1 MNLDDALRPEGQSP
15 WTRFLGT
22 GLPARTLELRFDCLL
37 PRGSRHRPE
46 VDPSRVKTLYTAER
60 ENPWALLATI
70 TEHARL
76 VNRSRV
82 AIDRRFEL
90 AEIGLAAVARTGRGL
105 VTEQLARRGGVPE
118 ESGHREALNAI
129 SAALR
134 VLLTA
139 YQLVFQTDYGKG
151 RFWYVR
157 ARRRVHQCAH
167 RLLEVIG
174 MIQQVSALR
183 YQRLDGD
190 LWRTANTVYRVMLE
204 YELVDIPQDT
214 VGALVGS
221 LAGRQPR
228 SVQDLYGA
236 LQVPEIIGCLAWPEA
251 LFPFALDYCRLVRD
265 GVRFL
270 PSDGAAGGGEFQVLT
285 GCYADREPVRDPLP
299 TDQGPA
305 ILIDYANLAL
315 QARADFDQLRQARAT
330 RNPRS
335 LPRRFAPLHPSQF
348 LAAGYL
354 LVGIAE
360 RHPLAW
366 TAPGSR
372 PEERDLRIHAS
383 FPDVYDHL
391 LAIFETT
398 GRVAAARELSDLFA
412 QRSAAIGEDHTATA
426 ASLWYVLQEAPRYL
440 RLHTQETRF
449 THRLTIGSFL
459 AYGVGEAGIRC
470 PRLGKVARI
479 QRPDTGM
486 VQVDVAVIADYARPG
501 AIRPFEGTMAP
512 SIATPTAAPIRVLL
526 TYGDATGW
534 GVLLPDQ
541 AQFWEGSTVLL
552 INGDKDIRLELGEL
566 QDLGEGYCL
575 FRLKARLD
583 QGVRPAYPTP
593 PVGNAAGTAVVAAP
607 ADQSAPPTA
616 APG

>member
-22 GLPARTLELRFDCLL
+22 GLPARTLDLRFDCLL

-46 VDPSRVKTLYTAER
+46 VDPQRVRTLYTTER
-60 ENPWALLATI
+60 ENPWALLTTI

-82 AIDRRFEL
+82 AIDTRFEL

-118 ESGHREALNAI
+118 ESGHQEALTAI

-139 YQLVFQTDYGKG
+139 YELVFHTDYGKG

-174 MIQQVSALR
+174 MIQHVSALR

-190 LWRTANTVYRVMLE
+190 LWRTANTVY
-204 YELVDIPQDT
+204 
-214 VGALVGS
+214 
-221 LAGRQPR
+221 
-228 SVQDLYGA
+228 
-236 LQVPEIIGCLAWPEA
+236 
-251 LFPFALDYCRLVRD
+251 
-265 GVRFL
+265 
-270 PSDGAAGGGEFQVLT
+270 
-285 GCYADREPVRDPLP
+285 
-299 TDQGPA
+299 
-305 ILIDYANLAL
+305 
-315 QARADFDQLRQARAT
+315 LRQARAT

-354 LVGIAE
+354 LMGIAE
-360 RHPLAW
+360 RRPLAW

-372 PEERDLRIHAS
+372 PAERDLRIHAS

-391 LAIFETT
+391 LAIFEPT
-398 GRVAAARELSDLFA
+398 GRVAATRELSDMFA
-412 QRSAAIGEDHTATA
+412 QRSAAIGEDHTATE
-426 ASLWYVLQEAPRYL
+426 ASLWYVLQEAPDYL

-459 AYGVGEAGIRC
+459 AYGFGETGIRHPHLC
-470 PRLGKVARI
+470 KVTRI

-486 VQVDVAVIADYARPG
+486 VQVDVTIIADYARPG

-512 SIATPTAAPIRVLL
+512 NVVTPTAAPIRVLL
-526 TYGDATGW
+526 TYGDAAGW
-534 GVLLPDQ
+534 GLLLPDQ
-541 AQFWEGSTVLL
+541 AQFWEDSTVLL
-552 INGDKDIRLELGEL
+552 ISGDKDIRLELGEL
-566 QDLGEGYCL
+566 RDLGEGYCL

-593 PVGNAAGTAVVAAP
+593 PAGYAAGTDAVAAP
-607 ADQSAPPTA
+607 ADQSAPPA
-616 APG
+616 GAPG

>member
-22 GLPARTLELRFDCLL
+22 GLPARTLDLRFDCLL
-37 PRGSRHRPE
+37 PRGSRHRPD
-46 VDPSRVKTLYTAER
+46 VDPQRVRTLYATER

-82 AIDRRFEL
+82 SIDTRFEL
-90 AEIGLAAVARTGRGL
+90 AEIGLAAVAGTGRGL

-118 ESGHREALNAI
+118 ESGHREALTAI
-129 SAALR
+129 STALR

-139 YQLVFQTDYGKG
+139 YELVFQTDYGKG

-174 MIQQVSALR
+174 MIQHVSALR

-190 LWRTANTVYRVMLE
+190 LWRTANTVYRVMLD
-204 YELVDIPQDT
+204 YELVEIPQDT
-214 VGALVGS
+214 VGALVS
-221 LAGRQPR
+221 ALAGRQSR
-228 SVQDLYGA
+228 SIQDLYAA
-236 LQVPEIIGCLAWPEA
+236 LQVPEIIGCLTWPEA

-265 GVRFL
+265 GVRLL
-270 PSDGAAGGGEFQVLT
+270 PSDGSACGEFQILT
-285 GCYADREPVRDPLP
+285 GCYADREPTREPIPENL
-299 TDQGPA
+299 GPA

-315 QARADFDQLRQARAT
+315 QARADFDQLRQARTT

-335 LPRRFAPLHPSQF
+335 LPRRFAPLHPSQL

-354 LVGIAE
+354 LMGIAE
-360 RHPLAW
+360 RRPLAW

-372 PEERDLRIHAS
+372 PAERDLRIHTS

-398 GRVAAARELSDLFA
+398 GRVAATRELSDMFA
-412 QRSAAIGEDHTATA
+412 QRSAAIGEDHTATE
-426 ASLWYVLQEAPRYL
+426 ASLWYVLQEAPDYL

-459 AYGVGEAGIRC
+459 AYGVGETGIRR
-470 PRLGKVARI
+470 PRLGKVTRI

-486 VQVDVAVIADYARPG
+486 VQVDVTIIADYARPG

-512 SIATPTAAPIRVLL
+512 NVVTPTAAPIRVLL
-526 TYGDATGW
+526 TYGDAAGW
-534 GVLLPDQ
+534 GLLLPDQ
-541 AQFWEGSTVLL
+541 AQFWEDSTVLL
-552 INGDKDIRLELGEL
+552 ISGDKDIRLELGEL
-566 QDLGEGYCL
+566 RDLGEGYCL

-593 PVGNAAGTAVVAAP
+593 PAGNAAGTDAVAAP
-607 ADQSAPPTA
+607 ADQSAPPA
-616 APG
+616 EAPG